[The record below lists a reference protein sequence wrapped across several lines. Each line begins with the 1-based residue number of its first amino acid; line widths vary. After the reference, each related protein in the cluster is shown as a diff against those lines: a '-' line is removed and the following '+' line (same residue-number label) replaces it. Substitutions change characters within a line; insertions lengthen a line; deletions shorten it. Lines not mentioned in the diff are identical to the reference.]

1 MKTIWGLAP
10 PLRAWTLEALMTFA
24 LGPPRLPP
32 ELVKLIV
39 DWTALPRVSEG
50 KVTTDD
56 EPEGAPAAKIV
67 LLMTLAPPWMVTA
80 PRVKESDRGP
90 ASTESVPPVKE
101 TAPVPIREPETLVI
115 PLLSKVS
122 WPKRIATAP
131 VVVRVALSRSTRAPP
146 RTESAPLP
154 RLPAATRV
162 RLLEPCFSKL
172 ILPPVIAPE
181 KVVAVLSCTTRSVAA
196 EVELLV
202 TEPDPL
208 A

>member
-1 MKTIWGLAP
+1 M
-10 PLRAWTLEALMTFA
+10 
-24 LGPPRLPP
+24 
-32 ELVKLIV
+32 

-50 KVTTDD
+50 KVTTDE

-101 TAPVPIREPETLVI
+101 RAPVPIREPATLEM

-122 WPKRIATAP
+122 WPKRIVTAP
-131 VVVRVALSRSTRAPP
+131 VVVSVASSRSTKAPP

-154 RLPAATRV
+154 RFPAATRV
-162 RLLEPCFSKL
+162 RVLKPCFSKL
-172 ILPPVIAPE
+172 MFPPLIAPE
-181 KVVAVLSCTTRSVAA
+181 KLAPASFCATMRVAA